1 MAKSGELKGD
11 NSYNI
16 NRYHGNKPINRIMH
30 DIYQGLSV
38 IIIFIIILSGILLS
52 GITLSGTV
60 C

>member
-11 NSYNI
+11 KSYNI

-38 IIIFIIILSGILLS
+38 IIIIIIILSGILLS